1 MDNEPKIVYYELAL
15 CSTGQVVAIPV
26 DYAVEVVDG
35 IAQREVNKAKGVQG
49 MKITLNKSKLIEKYA
64 EINDGVVKVYNVWFF
79 EGENPEED
87 SIQFLTKE
95 NLTEMLAMFN

>member
-1 MDNEPKIVYYELAL
+1 
-15 CSTGQVVAIPV
+15 
-26 DYAVEVVDG
+26 
-35 IAQREVNKAKGVQG
+35 

>member
-35 IAQREVNKAKGVQG
+35 IAQREVNKAK
-49 MKITLNKSKLIEKYA
+49 
-64 EINDGVVKVYNVWFF
+64 
-79 EGENPEED
+79 EGE
-87 SIQFLTKE
+87 
-95 NLTEMLAMFN
+95 